1 MLLEKK
7 NHVSVVS
14 RASMALDVKQAL
26 LSFTCQCENETSFFI
41 AFFFICKC
49 GFKAYLSALQDCCQ
63 NLFLLYI
70 PAAFISFFFFQRHFV
85 HKLLPVLYKL
95 TPPLFFARLA
105 LSSWRATASVPYSF
119 H

>member
-70 PAAFISFFFFQRHFV
+70 PAAFISFFFSRG
-85 HKLLPVLYKL
+85 
-95 TPPLFFARLA
+95 T
-105 LSSWRATASVPYSF
+105 SF
-119 H
+119 TSCCLCFTS